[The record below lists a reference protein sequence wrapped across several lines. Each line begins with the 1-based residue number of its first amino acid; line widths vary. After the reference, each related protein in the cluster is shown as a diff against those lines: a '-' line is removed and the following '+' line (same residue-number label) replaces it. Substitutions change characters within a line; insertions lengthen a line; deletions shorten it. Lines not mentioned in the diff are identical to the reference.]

1 MDEAQ
6 RNLPVRDWL
15 PRTAALLL
23 GTLALA
29 TAFIAAYVGALHQP
43 TPRDVPVGV
52 VLGDQRAQAV
62 MAAVRQRTDKIEPIE
77 YDDPGA
83 ADDGLT
89 SREVYGVLTSGPDNG
104 LRLTTATASAPA
116 AAELV
121 TQVLGQAAQQANLPI
136 QVTDEVPVESTDPR
150 GLVPFYLAVGYVL
163 GGYLASTALGL
174 RTGTAPVSL
183 PRAGL
188 RVAAL
193 AVYSVVLG
201 IVGATVVGP
210 VLDVWHHDIPAVA
223 AVGALAVFAAAMV
236 ASAVQ
241 AWLGLLG
248 TGIVILLLVVLGN
261 PGSGGIYAPEFLP
274 AWLRGMH
281 RWNVPGLATD
291 LIKSAVYFDR
301 RSTGWALS
309 GLTLWALLGI
319 LGLVTATAFRAHRR
333 AARAR
338 ARPDTT
344 GAPAAHG

>member
-43 TPRDVPVGV
+43 RPHDVPVGV

-62 MAAVRQRTDKIEPIE
+62 LAAVRQRTDKIEPIE

-83 ADDGLT
+83 ADDALT
-89 SREVYGVLTSGPDNG
+89 GREVYGVLTSSPDNG
-104 LRLTTATASAPA
+104 LRLATASASAPVA
-116 AAELV
+116 TELV
-121 TQVLGQAAQQANLPI
+121 TQLLGQAAQQAHLPI

-150 GLVPFYLAVGYVL
+150 GLVPFYLAVGLVL

-174 RTGTAPVSL
+174 STGTAPVSL

-188 RVAAL
+188 RIAAL

-201 IVGATVVGP
+201 VVGATVVGP

-248 TGIVILLLVVLGN
+248 TGLVILLLVVLGN

-274 AWLRGMH
+274 AWMRGMH
-281 RWNVPGLATD
+281 RWNLPGLTTD

-301 RSTGWALS
+301 RSMGWTLS
-309 GLTLWALLGI
+309 GLALWALLGL
-319 LGLVTATAFRAHRR
+319 LGLVTATIFRAHRR
-333 AARAR
+333 AVRAGR
-338 ARPDTT
+338 ARPDTA
-344 GAPAAHG
+344 GGPPG

>member
-15 PRTAALLL
+15 PRTATLLL

-62 MAAVRQRTDKIEPIE
+62 MAAVRQRTNKIEPIE
-77 YDDPGA
+77 YDDPSA

-89 SREVYGVLTSGPDNG
+89 SRKVYGVLTSGPDNG
-104 LRLTTATASAPA
+104 LRLTVASASAPA

-121 TQVLGQAAQQANLPI
+121 TQVLGKAAQQANLPI

-309 GLTLWALLGI
+309 GLTLWTLLGI
-319 LGLVTATAFRAHRR
+319 LGLVTATVFRAHRR

-338 ARPDTT
+338 ARPDAS

>member
-1 MDEAQ
+1 MDEAE
-6 RNLPVRDWL
+6 RVLPVREWL

-23 GTLALA
+23 GTLVLA

-43 TPRDVPVGV
+43 RPHDVPVGV

-62 MAAVRQRTDKIEPIE
+62 LAAVRQRTDKIEPVE

-89 SREVYGVLTSGPDNG
+89 AREVYAVLTSGPDNG
-104 LRLTTATASAPA
+104 LRLATASASAPA
-116 AAELV
+116 ATDLV
-121 TQVLGQAAQQANLPI
+121 TQVLGQAARQANLPI
-136 QVTDEVPVESTDPR
+136 QVTDEVPVQPTDPR

-174 RTGTAPVSL
+174 RIGTAPVSL

-188 RVAAL
+188 RIAAL

-201 IVGATVVGP
+201 IVGAAVVGP

-236 ASAVQ
+236 AAAVQ

-281 RWNVPGLATD
+281 RWNATGLSTD

-301 RSTGWALS
+301 RSMVWTLS
-309 GLTLWALLGI
+309 GLTLWSLLGL
-319 LGLVTATAFRAHRR
+319 LGLVTATIFRAHRR
-333 AARAR
+333 AGR
-338 ARPDTT
+338 ARPL
-344 GAPAAHG
+344 APAADG